1 MTYTGAFGGGTITVD
16 DMVKDPTYI
25 QQNILE
31 DLDGSFLEEAIFRN
45 AGPNDGVIAYR
56 EAAAPFLNDGAEE
69 VAEYAEIPLSD
80 LEIGNV
86 KSLVGHK
93 TALGVSVSYEARRFN
108 RIDPVNLQVTALKN
122 TMVRSSVDAALFA
135 FKKAKVQTL
144 SIENAWDTKGSA
156 PLSDIRAAKRM
167 VSQAKTDDGRNAKF
181 GYKPDT
187 IVISESALDVALE
200 NEATQRMFNGN
211 AALENPLYKG
221 ILPMTIAGL
230 RVVTSSW
237 LDEKDAYIMEAQ
249 RAGFYS
255 DSIPLTVSELY
266 SPSGNTSHG
275 GSTMSW
281 RVDAFRQ
288 RIFAVD
294 NPKAVVKLENFING

>member
-93 TALGVSVSYEARRFN
+93 SALGVSVSYETRRFN

-144 SIENAWDTKGSA
+144 SIENPWDTKESA

-187 IVISESALDVALE
+187 IVISEAALDVALE

-266 SPSGNTSHG
+266 SPSGNASHG